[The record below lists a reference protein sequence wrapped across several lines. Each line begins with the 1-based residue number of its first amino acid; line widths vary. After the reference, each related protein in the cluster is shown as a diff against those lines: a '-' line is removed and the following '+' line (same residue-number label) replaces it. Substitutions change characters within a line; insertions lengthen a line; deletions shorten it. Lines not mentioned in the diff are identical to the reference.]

1 MIKSSNPKTKARNR
15 KNHMTYIQGQMPPHS
30 HTLLEK
36 SFKFFLLTSALKLER
51 SLKKT
56 MGKHS
61 GKFPFGVVLK

>member
-15 KNHMTYIQGQMPPHS
+15 KNHMTYIQGHMPPHS

-36 SFKFFLLTSALKLER
+36 SFNFFLLTSALKLER
-51 SLKKT
+51 SLKKA